1 MPLPMVM
8 FLRLGGRVQWQV
20 TIWSCHSSIRM
31 WRVSWPLKEPCSSF
45 GQAWMMQNASC
56 TLSEITTDGTI
67 FSSPFLL
74 VYMLQLNIESQ
85 FFPQTSLTFNVS
97 QKVFLKKMSLSSVTL
112 PFFQVITYP
121 IYFFR
126 IRNMFFFQKER
137 MKEFAIVV
145 KMYPRTPA
153 SQIKVPGITCQLYFH
168 FKFLLLPTWE
178 VADDG
183 SRSYL
188 CGPPRL
194 GPLLLCWPV
203 HNQAFWLSGEC

>member
-1 MPLPMVM
+1 MLPAPFLKSPLMEP
-8 FLRLGGRVQWQV
+8 
-20 TIWSCHSSIRM
+20 SS
-31 WRVSWPLKEPCSSF
+31 L
-45 GQAWMMQNASC
+45 
-56 TLSEITTDGTI
+56 
-67 FSSPFLL
+67 SPFLL
-74 VYMLQLNIESQ
+74 VYTLLLNIESQ

-112 PFFQVITYP
+112 PFFKVITYP

-126 IRNMFFFQKER
+126 IRNMFFFPER
-137 MKEFAIVV
+137 ENEGICQFAIVV

-153 SQIKVPGITCQLYFH
+153 SQKVPGITCQLYFH

-183 SRSYL
+183 SRSHL

-194 GPLLLCWPV
+194 VPSFCAGLSTTRHCGYPGSAECVIDLSNCL
-203 HNQAFWLSGEC
+203 QANKAHHAI